1 LKAFLVFLDESG
13 MLMAP
18 NVRRSWAPRGQTPI
32 LRQRTRHYQK
42 VSMISVLC
50 VSPERDRVQLF
61 FRLHSD
67 TNINTAMV
75 IEFLRYLSR
84 ELKNPVVMIWD
95 RLQTHRSKEMSLF
108 LAEATNIHTEFL
120 PPYAPELNPVE
131 NVWGYLKN
139 NPLANFAAY
148 EIDALTDFT
157 RHNGRSIQNRPSLL
171 RSFIRHS
178 PLFLRLR

>member
-1 LKAFLVFLDESG
+1 
-13 MLMAP
+13 MAP

-32 LRQRTRHYQK
+32 LRQRTRSHKK

-50 VSPERDRVQLF
+50 VSPERDKVQLF
-61 FRLHSD
+61 FRLHPD
-67 TNINTAMV
+67 ANINSAMV

-84 ELKNPVVMIWD
+84 ELEGPIVLIWD
-95 RLQTHRSKEMSLF
+95 RLLTHRSKEMQLF
-108 LAEATNIHTEFL
+108 LAEATNIHTELL

-131 NVWGYLKN
+131 FVWSYLKN
-139 NPLANFAAY
+139 NPLANFAVFDVEELA
-148 EIDALTDFT
+148 DFT
-157 RHNGRSIQNRPSLL
+157 RRTGRSVQNKQSLL